1 VPDAI
6 VIGSGPNGLVAA
18 NMLADHGWS
27 VLVLEAE
34 PEPGGA
40 VRSGEL
46 TLPGFVHDR
55 FSSFYPLAAASP
67 PIVDLKLEEH
77 GLRWCRPPLPVAHP
91 ARDGTVAYVGATVD
105 ETAACLEGFGVGDGD
120 AWRRLMDRWATIDDA
135 LLQALATPFPPV
147 LAGLKIA
154 RRLGY
159 RGIVNLARVGL
170 LPLRRLADEDFAGAG
185 AARLLGG
192 NALHADFSPE
202 QPGSSMF
209 GWVLCGLA
217 QTVGFP
223 VPEGGSGQ
231 LTAALVRRLEAR
243 GGSVRCVSRVARVEV
258 RRGRAVGVRLEDGE
272 TIAAGRAVLADV
284 DAPQM
289 YLKLLDEAHV
299 PPPVRRALQRFQ
311 FGFSTFKL
319 DFALDGPI
327 PWLAKETGRAGTVH
341 IAEDVDALTRTMTD
355 IALRQIPAE
364 PFLVAGQYAA
374 ADQSRMPPGKEIFWA
389 YTHLPRQVEGD
400 AGGDGLTGDWS
411 GDERERFADRLTA
424 QIEAVAPGFGDRVL
438 ARHITTPHDLESANA
453 NLKGGALN
461 GGTAQLHQELMLR
474 PIPGLGRSETTV
486 AGLYLASASAW
497 PSGGVHGACGA
508 NAARSALRQG
518 RIVQRGAAAVTRRLS
533 GDDEDRS

>member
-1 VPDAI
+1 MPDAI
-6 VIGSGPNGLVAA
+6 VIGAGPNGLVAA
-18 NMLADHGWS
+18 NMLADHGLS
-27 VLVLEAE
+27 VVVLEAE
-34 PEPGGA
+34 PDPGGA

-67 PIVDLKLEEH
+67 SIVDLKLEEH
-77 GLRWCRPPLPVAHP
+77 GLRWRRPPLPVAHP
-91 ARDGTVAYVGATVD
+91 ARDGSVAYIGGTVE
-105 ETAACLEGFGVGDGD
+105 ETMACLEGFGAGDGE
-120 AWRRLMDRWATIDDA
+120 AWRRLMDRWTTIDDA
-135 LLQALATPFPPV
+135 LLQALATPFPPA

-159 RGIVNLARVGL
+159 RGVVNLARFGL
-170 LPLRRLADEDFAGAG
+170 LPLRRLADEEFAGAG
-185 AARLLGG
+185 AARLVGG
-192 NALHADFSPE
+192 HALHADFSPE

-223 VPEGGSGQ
+223 VPEGGSGR
-231 LTAALVRRLEAR
+231 LTDALVRRLESR
-243 GGSVRCVSRVARVEV
+243 GGTVRCGNRVARIEV
-258 RRGRAVGVRLEDGE
+258 RRGRAAGVTLEDGE
-272 TIAAGRAVLADV
+272 RVSAGRAILADV
-284 DAPQM
+284 DAPQL
-289 YLKLLDEAHV
+289 YLELLDEAHV

-327 PWLAKETGRAGTVH
+327 PWLAPDTGRAGTVH
-341 IAEDVDALTRTMTD
+341 IAEDVDALTRAMTD
-355 IALRQIPAE
+355 IALRQVPAE

-374 ADQSRMPPGKEIFWA
+374 ADPSRMPPGKEIFWA
-389 YTHLPRQVEGD
+389 YTHVPQHVTGD
-400 AGGDGLTGDWS
+400 AGGDGLTGDWH
-411 GDERERFADRLTA
+411 GEERERFADRLQA

-438 ARHITTPHDLESANA
+438 ARHITAPHELEAADA

-461 GGTAQLHQELMLR
+461 GGTAQLHQELLFR

-508 NAARSALRQG
+508 NAARSALREG
-518 RIVQRGAAAVTRRLS
+518 KLIQRGAAALTRRLS
-533 GDDEDRS
+533 GEDAE